1 MKMILN
7 VIAFLAAI
15 VLTAAVTMAFAGET
29 MLACPQADGSVL
41 YTNKDVKGCKVIV
54 GPELS
59 VVPSYPTQNGGVHEY
74 TPHATSEIPLVR
86 GRFVTTESEVVVKTC
101 ALYKEWVLI
110 NERTKGGFEYND
122 VDDTKKR
129 LYLTKI
135 FGSGFSPTMCKD

>member
-1 MKMILN
+1 MKLMLN
-7 VIAFLAAI
+7 IVAFLAAI
-15 VLTAAVTMAFAGET
+15 VLTAAVTIACAGET
-29 MLACPQADGSVL
+29 MLACTQADGTVL

-59 VVPSYPTQNGGVHEY
+59 VVPSYHTLNGGSLEH
-74 TPHATSEIPLVR
+74 TRA
-86 GRFVTTESEVVVKTC
+86 FVPEVPFAKQTTTVESEVVAKTC

-135 FGSGFSPTMCKD
+135 FGSGFSPTMCRE